1 MCSSGWSTW
10 SRSPIIVLYYFYMVP
25 KNGQMLSA
33 LYHIPRRLQYKLI
46 LVVGLFLNPV
56 WILNKT
62 AANFLELISSY
73 LIAVF
78 VKKTRFTIKVLIGIK
93 LLLSISL
100 SFSNLN
106 FKAIVLMERSILL
119 FYYELTDFSCFIKEI
134 YSFRRTN
141 RLVEQ
146 LNIKAYLKLL

>member
-1 MCSSGWSTW
+1 M
-10 SRSPIIVLYYFYMVP
+10 
-25 KNGQMLSA
+25 
-33 LYHIPRRLQYKLI
+33 KL
-46 LVVGLFLNPV
+46 L
-56 WILNKT
+56 
-62 AANFLELISSY
+62 
-73 LIAVF
+73 
-78 VKKTRFTIKVLIGIK
+78 
-93 LLLSISL
+93 LLLSINL

-141 RLVEQ
+141 RRVEQ